1 MKKVFKKIKDIFLKI
16 FGKAWWFV
24 VAAVVI
30 FAIILI
36 PSFNPGLEPFTK
48 GIRNETDDGFLK
60 EFYLNSPDSFSI
72 NNKGKVVVNCL
83 ATPDMEATI
92 DFNTGETLF
101 SNINQVNVDI
111 AEDDYF
117 IPSNLVLTDDDV
129 IYGVRSYYDEDN
141 SIISYQ
147 SIVRM
152 TDEFEYLGEVCEID
166 YGEESRFRMTM
177 LSNLH
182 YYNDTVTFAV
192 NNEEGVRLYSI
203 DTKTQALTI
212 SDCYPNDVNGTFTSY
227 VIPVDGSFIFLRSD
241 GNVYQTGFNEP
252 LGESIYH
259 FDINAEGEYD
269 HPFFNLATI
278 ADGKLYFTDTDNLF
292 NVYVLENGEA
302 VPVFEMDAELGYVV
316 SLDSCRLN
324 GSDSDTLIVCL
335 ENGMMTYTDGR
346 LEVDEPV
353 ITFKPTALMY
363 FYLIIETVLMFVLI
377 AIVINL
383 IVRKKTLLYKH
394 LILILP
400 VIIFLTIAVSVYAYD
415 HFDEQIRINTN
426 RELSVVCDLAKK
438 EFEGFDFSDLMTA
451 NENTGMRYA
460 ELREKFDQL
469 CSGDSGNWSNDYVFT
484 VVYRASDDYILEVA
498 SDDYYYMPLQVFSY
512 DMFTDLEGT
521 VLIFLP
527 RGKTS

>member
-117 IPSNLVLTDDDV
+117 FPSNLVITDDDV

-141 SIISYQ
+141 SILSYQ

-212 SDCYPNDVNGTFTSY
+212 SDCYPNDVSGTFTSY

-269 HPFFNLATI
+269 QPFFNLATI

-302 VPVFEMDAELGYVV
+302 VPVFELDPGLGYIVA
-316 SLDSCRLN
+316 LDSCRLN

-335 ENGMMTYTDGR
+335 ENGILTYTDGR
-346 LEVDEPV
+346 LDVDEPV
-353 ITFKPTALMY
+353 VTFKPTALMY
-363 FYLIIETVLMFVLI
+363 FYLRV
-377 AIVINL
+377 
-383 IVRKKTLLYKH
+383 
-394 LILILP
+394 
-400 VIIFLTIAVSVYAYD
+400 
-415 HFDEQIRINTN
+415 
-426 RELSVVCDLAKK
+426 
-438 EFEGFDFSDLMTA
+438 EF
-451 NENTGMRYA
+451 
-460 ELREKFDQL
+460 
-469 CSGDSGNWSNDYVFT
+469 
-484 VVYRASDDYILEVA
+484 
-498 SDDYYYMPLQVFSY
+498 
-512 DMFTDLEGT
+512 
-521 VLIFLP
+521 
-527 RGKTS
+527 